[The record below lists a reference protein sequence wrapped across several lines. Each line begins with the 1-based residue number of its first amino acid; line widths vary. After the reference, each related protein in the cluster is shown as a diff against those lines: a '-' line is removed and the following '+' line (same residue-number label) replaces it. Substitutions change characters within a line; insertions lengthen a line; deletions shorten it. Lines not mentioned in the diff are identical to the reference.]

1 MNITCISYVHV
12 VYVCECER
20 THNKLLL
27 TFLLTTTLQQEHCV
41 LLRELCQ
48 LTLSHMGGC
57 AEKWTLSFG
66 PIFKV

>member
-1 MNITCISYVHV
+1 MHV

-27 TFLLTTTLQQEHCV
+27 TVLLTTASMQQVYCV
-41 LLRELCQ
+41 LLRKLCQ
-48 LTLSHMGGC
+48 HTLSHVDGC